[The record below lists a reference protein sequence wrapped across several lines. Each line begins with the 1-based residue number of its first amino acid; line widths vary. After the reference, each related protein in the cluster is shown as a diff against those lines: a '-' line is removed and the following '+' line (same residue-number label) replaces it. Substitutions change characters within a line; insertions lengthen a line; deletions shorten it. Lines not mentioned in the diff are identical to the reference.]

1 MKLKKLTG
9 NEPVTITVEG
19 YTKNINQFNFT
30 ISGTL
35 KECLIMIDNACVYSN
50 IEKYI
55 GTEPNYKQIIKRFK
69 SVINDI
75 GNERTIANGRQ
86 INTFSF
92 FEIGTPFDILNL
104 LD

>member
-19 YTKNINQFNFT
+19 YTKNIDQFNFT

-50 IEKYI
+50 IENYI
-55 GTEPNYKQIIKRFK
+55 HNEINYKKIIKRLK
-69 SVINDI
+69 SDIN
-75 GNERTIANGRQ
+75 NGTVN
-86 INTFSF
+86 IFSF
-92 FEIGTPFDILNL
+92 FEICTPFDILNL